1 MGSRGHSD
9 ERPAEQTPLVGEPH
23 DPLSKLR
30 NDVPAGSFDLA
41 LVGNVFYDIV
51 FTGLPH
57 APEPGSEVHAEG
69 MGSCPGG
76 VANLAIA
83 AARLGLRTTLSS
95 SFGEDVY
102 GDFCWE
108 TLESGER
115 IDLSASRR
123 IPAWHSPVTVSVAY
137 SSDRSMITHEH
148 DSPVATDDLTATL
161 PASRAIFVELSPELP
176 GWARRRAA
184 DGALVFGGTGWDSSQ
199 SWSADNLDGLKDC
212 HAFLPNSSEA
222 MRCTGTDSPENALNA
237 LSELVPL
244 AVVTRGHYGA
254 MAIDSTTGEKAEVDG
269 LQMDAID
276 PTGAGDV
283 FGAALIVGT
292 LAGWNLDQRLKMA
305 NLCAALSVQ
314 YIGGSLS
321 APGWADIALWYSQM
335 RAVGDRRLREEY
347 EFLGD
352 LIPLQWQPTQD
363 RRSTATLGLRP
374 YPTTAKETHS

>member
-1 MGSRGHSD
+1 M
-9 ERPAEQTPLVGEPH
+9 
-23 DPLSKLR
+23 SKLR
-30 NDVPAGSFDLA
+30 SGIPGESFDLA

-76 VANLAIA
+76 VANLAVA
-83 AARLGLRTTLSS
+83 AARLGLRTTLAS
-95 SFGEDVY
+95 SFGEDLY

-115 IDLSASRR
+115 IDLSSSRR
-123 IPAWHSPVTVSVAY
+123 IPAWHSPVTVSVAH

-148 DSPVATDDLTATL
+148 DSPIATDELTAGL
-161 PASRAIFVELSPELP
+161 PSSRAVFVELEEELP
-176 GWARRRAA
+176 GWARKRAA
-184 DGALVFGGTGWDSSQ
+184 DGALVFGGTGWDSSGT
-199 SWSADNLDGLKDC
+199 WSADNLDGLSDC

-222 MRCTGTDSPENALNA
+222 MRCTGKDTPEAALRA

-244 AVVTRGHYGA
+244 AVITRGHRGA
-254 MAIDSTTGEKAEVDG
+254 IAIDSSTGEQAEVEG
-269 LQMDAID
+269 LVMDAID

-283 FGAALIVGT
+283 FSAALIVGT
-292 LAGWNLDQRLKMA
+292 LAGWDLVQRLRMA
-305 NLCAALSVQ
+305 NLCAAMSVQ

-321 APGWADIALWYSQM
+321 APGWADVALWYTHM

-352 LIPLQWQPTQD
+352 LIPLEWRPTSD

-374 YPTTAKETHS
+374 YPATAKETHS